1 MYNIE
6 FTKTAEKQFYKL
18 DKQVQKRIAAS
29 LERSRIR
36 PFSHVKRVVGSTN
49 YRLRVGEYRIIA
61 EIKEEKL
68 IILVIKVGHRKNIYK

>member
-1 MYNIE
+1 MLAYS
-6 FTKTAEKQFYKL
+6 KQALKQLKKL
-18 DKQVQKRIAAS
+18 DKNLQDRILNV

-36 PFSHVKRVVGSTN
+36 PFSHVKKVVGSPF

-68 IILVIKVGHRKNIYK
+68 IILVIKVGHRKRVYK